1 VIRRLAA
8 LAPCWL
14 ALGGGGYNVEVVPR
28 AWTLALAVM
37 ADIHLPAELPADY
50 RRRYGG
56 RTYHD
61 ETGPVID
68 EDVRDW
74 VRRIVEEHVAALR
87 KAVGLD

>member
-1 VIRRLAA
+1 MFAS
-8 LAPCWL
+8 
-14 ALGGGGYNVEVVPR
+14 
-28 AWTLALAVM
+28 AVS
-37 ADIHLPAELPADY
+37 D
-50 RRRYGG
+50 GG

-68 EDVRDW
+68 EDVREW